1 MRPRASRRRRAAVA
15 RSGEAG
21 GGDDSRNAL
30 ELDDSSG
37 GNALDA
43 LVDGDPPER
52 SAAAAE
58 KGQIDVVTVQDVRE
72 WLHRVG
78 FSEYEPSFVT
88 NDINGA
94 VLKTLTSE
102 ELRDDLNITNLRHRR
117 DLGHAI
123 QRLVAATTPV
133 AIAPLPEHGRIL
145 DHLSNVCLCHWIDLL
160 HLPCRRLRVL
170 LHYTTFYPS

>member
-1 MRPRASRRRRAAVA
+1 MRPRASRRRRAAEA
-15 RSGEAG
+15 GNGEAG
-21 GGDDSRNAL
+21 AGDDPRNSLNLDDLSPGGDAL
-30 ELDDSSG
+30 G
-37 GNALDA
+37 A
-43 LVDGDPPER
+43 LVDGDPPEQ

-58 KGQIDVVTVQDVRE
+58 KGEVDVITVQDVRE
-72 WLHRVG
+72 WLYRIG

-123 QRLVAATTPV
+123 QRLVEATTPV
-133 AIAPLPEHGRIL
+133 AVAPLPEHGRIL
-145 DHLSNVCLCHWIDLL
+145 DHLSNVCL
-160 HLPCRRLRVL
+160 
-170 LHYTTFYPS
+170 SGMS